1 MLEIV
6 KAEILKNIDSENW
19 ETAHSLVLDAKDEL
33 KNEEAFLVNIA
44 ELFLENGLW
53 EFSFNIFLLIENKG
67 QLDWNPNYR
76 KAMIYQLG
84 ISKAHEK
91 LKCVSRYEIAKKA
104 LGVSQIELFE
114 NKRFLFVSGMPRSG
128 TTAFGDLLNIVDDM
142 KLFVELGNEFMPFSP
157 NDFSN
162 SVLPTL
168 VQWSGQEKNTRILEV
183 SDYKVIGDKRP
194 YFFMNLPHFFENFK
208 SLDFKVLHIVRNI
221 FEVAYSYQMRAN
233 NSEDK
238 LWGASKGVS
247 QCMHEINLMLRYF
260 TSSEFIP
267 FRNKIRFVDYSRVL
281 SNREYFLQLI
291 HQENLGSFD
300 SKGNE
305 LNDFFQSS
313 LGRKEKSIPKDF
325 KFIVDEL
332 IDHKA
337 LKEFE
342 DLIGF
347 SVH

>member
-1 MLEIV
+1 MLDIV

-19 ETAHSLVLDAKDEL
+19 EIAHSLVLDAKDEM
-33 KNEEAFLVNIA
+33 KNEVAFLVNIA

-114 NKRFLFVSGMPRSG
+114 NKRFMFVSGMPRTG

-183 SDYKVIGDKRP
+183 SDYKVIGDK
-194 YFFMNLPHFFENFK
+194 
-208 SLDFKVLHIVRNI
+208 
-221 FEVAYSYQMRAN
+221 
-233 NSEDK
+233 
-238 LWGASKGVS
+238 
-247 QCMHEINLMLRYF
+247 
-260 TSSEFIP
+260 
-267 FRNKIRFVDYSRVL
+267 
-281 SNREYFLQLI
+281 
-291 HQENLGSFD
+291 
-300 SKGNE
+300 
-305 LNDFFQSS
+305 
-313 LGRKEKSIPKDF
+313 
-325 KFIVDEL
+325 
-332 IDHKA
+332 
-337 LKEFE
+337 
-342 DLIGF
+342 
-347 SVH
+347 